1 MMYMYVHGQ
10 VQAIWI
16 VTYGTFRDFKQE
28 ITMDEIIYMAIFL
41 YESVA
46 IIGQFICGKFQFRPI
61 LKLIFNAINV
71 LRDVRDQRISDFF
84 KNKFIVK
91 VL

>member
-1 MMYMYVHGQ
+1 MVWISYDSGQ

-28 ITMDEIIYMAIFL
+28 ITTYEIIYMAIFW

-46 IIGQFICGKFQFRPI
+46 IMG
-61 LKLIFNAINV
+61 
-71 LRDVRDQRISDFF
+71 
-84 KNKFIVK
+84 
-91 VL
+91 

>member
-1 MMYMYVHGQ
+1 MHLKYNYCKYVSGQ

-28 ITMDEIIYMAIFL
+28 ITTDEIIYMAIFW

-46 IIGQFICGKFQFRPI
+46 IMG
-61 LKLIFNAINV
+61 
-71 LRDVRDQRISDFF
+71 
-84 KNKFIVK
+84 
-91 VL
+91 